1 MPVYSSRCFWIM
13 SMNTYLINSDM
24 ITIIW
29 FYKRYHIYHTKKW
42 VIGSCTWIYRFSL
55 NIIFKTYQYIINFSV
70 NPWKYVNE
78 HIIYI
83 FFLSSFV
90 TWKYL
95 KMFFVLIQFCYKCTC
110 TFLPKGGG
118 GEVLCWFFF
127 LNFVCFSFWKGEVQ
141 KLKLW
146 KKFENEIDKPVEWT
160 NK

>member
-118 GEVLCWFFF
+118 GGAVLVFFFKFCVFFF
-127 LNFVCFSFWKGEVQ
+127 LKGGGS
-141 KLKLW
+141 KT
-146 KKFENEIDKPVEWT
+146 EIMEEIWERDWQACRM
-160 NK
+160 NQ